1 MIKAS
6 SVLREDTGSESESA
20 TFGEKLADLLA
31 HNDNVAAF
39 KILLPTKQ

>member
-31 HNDNVAAF
+31 HNVAAL